1 MSKENSK
8 AYLDKIGM
16 CTSAICMIHCLIVP
30 FLLIFGFDS
39 VLKFVDQE
47 WIEWTII
54 LFALFVGAISF
65 IGGFRSHKQ
74 HFIPVLFVA
83 GFLLLINGES
93 VSTTWLSTSLSIA
106 GALVI
111 AYAHILNL
119 RWRQHAYTN

>member
-1 MSKENSK
+1 
-8 AYLDKIGM
+8 M